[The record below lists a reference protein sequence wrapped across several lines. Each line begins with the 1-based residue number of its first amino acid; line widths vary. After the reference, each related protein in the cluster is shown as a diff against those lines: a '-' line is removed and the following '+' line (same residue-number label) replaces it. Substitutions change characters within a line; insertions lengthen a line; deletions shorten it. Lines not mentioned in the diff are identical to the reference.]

1 MEALTHRRVV
11 RLALPVV
18 ISNATIP
25 ILGVVDTGVVGQM
38 GEAAP
43 IGAVGIGA
51 IIITSVFWLFGFL
64 RMGTTGMTAQ
74 AVGHEDQTEVR
85 DLLFRTLII
94 GLGLGILL
102 VLLQWPIIQLGLML
116 SDGSA
121 RVNSLA
127 EQYLKIRIWAAP
139 FVVATY
145 SIMGWL
151 VGKEQTGSVLILQ
164 LWTNGL
170 NIILSVF
177 LVLGLGWGVAGVAIA
192 TLIAE
197 ISGFGVGLWLVRK
210 TLQLPWPDMDRVF
223 DRSALS
229 RLASVNTD
237 IMIRS
242 FILLAGFLAFTMLG
256 STFDD
261 ATLAANQVLIQFMFI
276 SAYGL
281 DGFVFAAET
290 LVGQAT
296 GARDRA
302 RLRRAIYLSSFWGCV
317 MAVAATVFFAAAGW
331 VLIQAMT
338 TAEDV
343 RLLAWSFLPWVVV
356 APLIGAPSWMLDG
369 IFIGATRGRDMR

>member
-1 MEALTHRRVV
+1 
-11 RLALPVV
+11 
-18 ISNATIP
+18 
-25 ILGVVDTGVVGQM
+25 
-38 GEAAP
+38 
-43 IGAVGIGA
+43 
-51 IIITSVFWLFGFL
+51 
-64 RMGTTGMTAQ
+64 
-74 AVGHEDQTEVR
+74 
-85 DLLFRTLII
+85 
-94 GLGLGILL
+94 
-102 VLLQWPIIQLGLML
+102 
-116 SDGSA
+116 
-121 RVNSLA
+121 
-127 EQYLKIRIWAAP
+127 
-139 FVVATY
+139 
-145 SIMGWL
+145 
-151 VGKEQTGSVLILQ
+151 
-164 LWTNGL
+164 
-170 NIILSVF
+170 
-177 LVLGLGWGVAGVAIA
+177 
-192 TLIAE
+192 
-197 ISGFGVGLWLVRK
+197 GVGLWLVRK

-317 MAVAATVFFAAAGW
+317 MAVAATVFFAVAGW

-343 RLLAWSFLPWVVV
+343 RLLAWAFLPWVVV

-369 IFIGATRGRDMR
+369 IFIGATRGRDMRNMMILSAIIYAIALALLLPPFGNHGLWGALMIFFAARGITLAARYPALERDLTD